1 MKMIKLSWFMFAQV
15 SNNQAIR
22 VDLNVALVAL
32 LVHILQVLFLHTFYL
47 FKLAFIEILGWHIVV
62 TEENLVVHIRRVE
75 LILFYNRFNPQYIEI
90 LYVESSSSLL

>member
-1 MKMIKLSWFMFAQV
+1 MFAQV
-15 SNNQAIR
+15 SNNQAIG

-47 FKLAFIEILGWHIVV
+47 FKLAFIEILGWYIVV